1 MKKGNGFLSLRGAV
15 SLAAVFICILWA
27 AAQYQS
33 AGDGRGTAAASPAAD
48 ATGYKNYLVVCAGPS
63 NVWLAGES
71 GAAAGVSAL
80 GADGTCGLALHD
92 DGSVTRVGGD
102 PAASGVSESRFASLD
117 EAAAAGVDAVFTN
130 GLAMRIPETGQGSR
144 HAPKGQE
151 EAVAAAEGGL
161 HGIALWADGSVTC
174 QGDIRRVP
182 ARVTNAV
189 AVGASS
195 LNVWTLSAD
204 GAVDAWGASFLP
216 GGLRVSAKG
225 PAACGILDARVT
237 DSGLCLLLA
246 RAREGLLEGD
256 ADGDGVPGVEE
267 VFLHGTDPLAKGAP
281 AVAGASSG
289 PEARP
294 ARTKPGAAAVAKSAL
309 LYSLGSG
316 TAYYADASRADD
328 SGDGLSW
335 GTAKRTIQAAVDAA
349 QTGDTVTVT
358 NGVYGEGTRITP
370 GGLFQNRLVITNGVL
385 VKSVNGAGVTVIQ
398 GSGADCFDT
407 ADAVRCVFI
416 ADGVLDGFTLQGG
429 AAVAHW
435 TSPDPRDKSGG
446 CLCMGEA
453 TAGSEARN
461 CIITGGMAYDGGGV
475 WGGRLVNCLI
485 LNCNAYYPA
494 GADSCVLLNCTV
506 TANGNG
512 NWGWACIGGAR
523 WSGVTNSVIYG
534 NSGWQSYNCG
544 GCAVYRS
551 CSDPDYFGLGNT
563 AEDVLFADP
572 LFADAANGDC
582 RLQAGS
588 PCIDAG
594 SNAFVTAD
602 TDLPGAPRVQGA
614 AVDMGAYEFLT
625 DTDGDGVPDYLDA
638 FPLDAAAWLDTDGDG
653 MPDELHG
660 TSATGLI
667 EDTDDDNDGMPD
679 GWEAANG
686 LNPLVDDAG
695 LDPDGDG
702 LCNLDES
709 AYGTDPFNP
718 DSDNDGLD
726 DCEEV
731 FSRVCEWGRY
741 SVNGYSAVSKP
752 AHLGKVIAVSANYH
766 NRAALRADGTVV
778 CWGRNDGGQ
787 CEVPDDLTNAV
798 SVSAGLG
805 FHLALRADGT
815 VTDWGSPTAALPG
828 NLTDAVA
835 IAAGALRSV
844 ALRTNGTVVCW
855 GSTWLGTCEV
865 PVGLTNVVAV
875 TEGASHS
882 AALRS
887 DGTVLCWGN
896 NSNGQCGTP
905 TGLAGVVSINAAD
918 NFTAALKSDGTVVCW
933 GRNDNGRCDVPVGL
947 TNAVTITAGTYHAL
961 AYTRDGRV
969 VGWGL
974 NSEGEAASFRPH
986 VPVLGLA
993 AGQRSSFAL
1002 VGGCTDPN
1010 DPDSDGDGLED
1021 GEEAAIDGT
1030 DPNNQDTDGD
1040 GLADGWEVSHGLD
1053 PLNGTDG
1060 GEDLDGD
1067 GMGNA
1072 WEAAHGLNPDDA
1084 SDAALD
1090 ADGDGLTN
1098 LDECLLGTDPNS
1110 AASSAPGATSAS
1122 SPVFGS
1128 GAAGLLILTPAAVCD

>member
-1 MKKGNGFLSLRGAV
+1 MHPVGGGPISISRRRE
-15 SLAAVFICILWA
+15 
-27 AAQYQS
+27 
-33 AGDGRGTAAASPAAD
+33 GDGRGLP
-48 ATGYKNYLVVCAGPS
+48 GGGCPGLQKNYLVVCAGPS

-71 GAAAGVSAL
+71 GAAAGVSAI
-80 GADGTCGLALHD
+80 GVDGTCGLALHE

-102 PAASGVSESRFASLD
+102 SATFGLSESRFANLN
-117 EAAAAGVDAVFTN
+117 AATAAGLDAVFTD
-130 GLAMRIPETGQGSR
+130 GLAMRIPEAGQGSS
-144 HAPKGQE
+144 HAPEGME
-151 EAVAAAEGGL
+151 GAVAAAEGGL
-161 HGIALWADGSVTC
+161 HSIALWADGSVTC

-204 GAVDAWGASFLP
+204 GAVDAWGAGFLP

-294 ARTKPGAAAVAKSAL
+294 ARTKPEAAAVAKSAL

-335 GTAKRTIQAAVDAA
+335 NSAKRTIQAAVDAA

-435 TSPDPRDKSGG
+435 TSPDQRDKSGG

-494 GADSCVLLNCTV
+494 GADSCALLNCTV
-506 TANGNG
+506 TANGG
-512 NWGWACIGGAR
+512 WGWSACGGTR
-523 WSGVTNSVIYG
+523 WSGVTNSVVYG
-534 NSGWQSYNCG
+534 NAGWQSPNCHC
-544 GCAVYRS
+544 CAVSRS
-551 CSDPDYFGLGNT
+551 CSDPQNFGLGNT
-563 AEDVLFADP
+563 EEDVLFADP

-614 AVDMGAYEFLT
+614 AVDMGAYEFPA
-625 DTDGDGVPDYLDA
+625 DTDGDGVPDYLD
-638 FPLDAAAWLDTDGDG
+638 
-653 MPDELHG
+653 E
-660 TSATGLI
+660 
-667 EDTDDDNDGMPD
+667 DDDNDGV
-679 GWEAANG
+679 N
-686 LNPLVDDAG
+686 DDK
-695 LDPDGDG
+695 
-702 LCNLDES
+702 EVER
-709 AYGTDPFNP
+709 GTDPLDPASLNRTLYA
-718 DSDNDGLD
+718 DSDVG
-726 DCEEV
+726 
-731 FSRVCEWGRY
+731 
-741 SVNGYSAVSKP
+741 SVGYDGYSDAVP
-752 AHLGKVIAVSANYH
+752 AAGGVRGPKAAAQQAIGIAVSGDVIEL
-766 NRAALRADGTVV
+766 RGAAAFADGLLSPGDRSLV
-778 CWGRNDGGQ
+778 
-787 CEVPDDLTNAV
+787 
-798 SVSAGLG
+798 
-805 FHLALRADGT
+805 LR
-815 VTDWGSPTAALPG
+815 
-828 NLTDAVA
+828 
-835 IAAGALRSV
+835 
-844 ALRTNGTVVCW
+844 
-855 GSTWLGTCEV
+855 
-865 PVGLTNVVAV
+865 PVGAV
-875 TEGASHS
+875 
-882 AALRS
+882 R
-887 DGTVLCWGN
+887 
-896 NSNGQCGTP
+896 
-905 TGLAGVVSINAAD
+905 
-918 NFTAALKSDGTVVCW
+918 F
-933 GRNDNGRCDVPVGL
+933 
-947 TNAVTITAGTYHAL
+947 
-961 AYTRDGRV
+961 
-969 VGWGL
+969 
-974 NSEGEAASFRPH
+974 
-986 VPVLGLA
+986 
-993 AGQRSSFAL
+993 
-1002 VGGCTDPN
+1002 
-1010 DPDSDGDGLED
+1010 
-1021 GEEAAIDGT
+1021 
-1030 DPNNQDTDGD
+1030 
-1040 GLADGWEVSHGLD
+1040 
-1053 PLNGTDG
+1053 
-1060 GEDLDGD
+1060 
-1067 GMGNA
+1067 
-1072 WEAAHGLNPDDA
+1072 
-1084 SDAALD
+1084 
-1090 ADGDGLTN
+1090 
-1098 LDECLLGTDPNS
+1098 
-1110 AASSAPGATSAS
+1110 
-1122 SPVFGS
+1122 
-1128 GAAGLLILTPAAVCD
+1128 